1 MNTKMN
7 KVIIYTN
14 ETCNY
19 CKQVKKYLKDKNI
32 EFEDRLTKDY
42 VDEWTKITN
51 FTGVQNVPRVVYK
64 NNYFAPAR
72 DFHSPQHLENI
83 IDKFKEEHLE
93 IPSDKNQLDLLVQH
107 IKTLNFNIAGAFR
120 NLDQI
125 LKKIEQDVNKSTD

>member
-1 MNTKMN
+1 MSRN
-7 KVIIYTN
+7 KIIT
-14 ETCNY
+14 ET
-19 CKQVKKYLKDKNI
+19 V
-32 EFEDRLTKDY
+32 
-42 VDEWTKITN
+42 
-51 FTGVQNVPRVVYK
+51 
-64 NNYFAPAR
+64 
-72 DFHSPQHLENI
+72 ENI